1 MRQQFKEEHGQYRM
15 GRRLDMLKWSAALI
29 ILVISFCFYFIYQF
43 LLEPIAPQLKGM
55 PLMLAFL
62 AVDVCLIVLEFKLLG
77 LYRSRTY
84 YRVCNDALEY
94 VNGRRTVRYDWND
107 FTAAEY
113 GRIRPGCICPVTF
126 TVQGKEL
133 LLNQYTENVYG
144 LAAEILR
151 HIEKHAQV
159 DERLLHQVEVMA
171 EF

>member
-1 MRQQFKEEHGQYRM
+1 
-15 GRRLDMLKWSAALI
+15 
-29 ILVISFCFYFIYQF
+29 
-43 LLEPIAPQLKGM
+43 
-55 PLMLAFL
+55 MLAFL
-62 AVDVCLIVLEFKLLG
+62 AVDTCLIVLEFKLLG
-77 LYRSRTY
+77 LYRSCTY

-94 VNGRRTVRYDWND
+94 VNGRRTIRYDGRD

-126 TVQGKEL
+126 TVQGKDL

-151 HIEKHAQV
+151 HIEQHAQV

>member
-1 MRQQFKEEHGQYRM
+1 M
-15 GRRLDMLKWSAALI
+15 
-29 ILVISFCFYFIYQF
+29 
-43 LLEPIAPQLKGM
+43 
-55 PLMLAFL
+55 
-62 AVDVCLIVLEFKLLG
+62 
-77 LYRSRTY
+77 
-84 YRVCNDALEY
+84 CNDALEY
-94 VNGRRTVRYDWND
+94 VNGRRTIRYDWRD

-126 TVQGKEL
+126 TVQGKDL